1 MIKINVIWS
10 CRSMLKNM
18 INNCYINFYL
28 LLKTAIKSLLPFY
41 LSFIAGFFSYKS
53 CNIVNLVLLVKKLNY
68 RFVKNNLVLFFGLIL
83 SINNVNASVT
93 INTIESIRGN
103 APSIMQSAS
112 EKLGFSVNDTFYS
125 NNAGNIKS
133 DEIKIFDAHLIYADF
148 IVPTFSSSDFDSD
161 TDYSDN
167 DGDGADP
174 INPFIIEEVNY
185 AWYDNNGVQIKSDR
199 FNDTI
204 GCGDYSMPLKL
215 VISAKIKGNSQY
227 GTPKES
233 DFVKIEKT
241 YKIATASK
249 ICYVRPNATNVEKN
263 LQWVSFDSN
272 NRFQNWNNKNHNK
285 INTSV
290 GGGYTA
296 DYIPNWGFKAA
307 TTASG
312 GKRFPTTGFPGAKFQ
327 LLMSSAQTDYTFE
340 VVSHNED
347 VVSIDQQGFVL
358 LKTKPSGTIT
368 VRATLKRDQSIMH
381 DYSFD
386 PTSLWVYPNKNFL
399 DNWSKAL
406 QKCPI
411 EYMLSYKQLTNS
423 PVDNKR
429 LNSGFS
435 VTNGY
440 TRAIDGTLFSE
451 WGYTTNKTYPDS
463 KWRDDRDR
471 YWAKE
476 MNPIQDRFNRI
487 DVSPGSGYV
496 GTDADFYPDYLV
508 CLKETDD

>member
-1 MIKINVIWS
+1 
-10 CRSMLKNM
+10 
-18 INNCYINFYL
+18 
-28 LLKTAIKSLLPFY
+28 
-41 LSFIAGFFSYKS
+41 
-53 CNIVNLVLLVKKLNY
+53 
-68 RFVKNNLVLFFGLIL
+68 
-83 SINNVNASVT
+83 
-93 INTIESIRGN
+93 
-103 APSIMQSAS
+103 
-112 EKLGFSVNDTFYS
+112 
-125 NNAGNIKS
+125 
-133 DEIKIFDAHLIYADF
+133 
-148 IVPTFSSSDFDSD
+148 
-161 TDYSDN
+161 
-167 DGDGADP
+167 
-174 INPFIIEEVNY
+174 
-185 AWYDNNGVQIKSDR
+185 
-199 FNDTI
+199 
-204 GCGDYSMPLKL
+204 
-215 VISAKIKGNSQY
+215 
-227 GTPKES
+227 
-233 DFVKIEKT
+233 
-241 YKIATASK
+241 
-249 ICYVRPNATNVEKN
+249 
-263 LQWVSFDSN
+263 
-272 NRFQNWNNKNHNK
+272 
-285 INTSV
+285 
-290 GGGYTA
+290 
-296 DYIPNWGFKAA
+296 
-307 TTASG
+307 
-312 GKRFPTTGFPGAKFQ
+312 
-327 LLMSSAQTDYTFE
+327 MSSAQTDYTFE

-358 LKTKPSGTIT
+358 LKKKPSGTIT